1 MNEQDRHILIRYRIE
16 QAEETI
22 SLAKFLLENG
32 KMAVTM
38 NRIYYGM
45 FYALSALALKDSF
58 ETSKHLQMIG
68 WFNKNYVL
76 TNKTNEIHGKALRR
90 AFQNRTKGD
99 YDVFVTFEA
108 EEITTMI
115 TEMESFI
122 NEIKRLVQASEQ

>member
-1 MNEQDRHILIRYRIE
+1 
-16 QAEETI
+16 
-22 SLAKFLLENG
+22 
-32 KMAVTM
+32 
-38 NRIYYGM
+38 M